1 MTCTLQHMKP
11 YAFLAK
17 PCPQAML
24 KTVVGFG
31 CIRSDWRNVRVGS
44 IATKHDRDNP
54 GSGVI

>member
-1 MTCTLQHMKP
+1 MTCHLQHMKP
-11 YAFLAK
+11 LATDAK

-31 CIRSDWRNVRVGS
+31 CIRSDWRDVRVGFN
-44 IATKHDRDNP
+44 ATKRNRDNP